1 MRAAGAGKDLDSGP
15 GGRHT
20 GGGAKGLSR
29 TMSKYDHLV
38 GRELEN
44 GYWSWDSDRALLYAV
59 GVGAGLHDPLD
70 ELAFTTEN
78 SPGIAQQVLPTF
90 LVLMSAGGDWIPLLD
105 FGEGGNAPIGMV
117 HGEQSIR
124 LARPIPPS
132 GRVHVTRRLV
142 DVYDKGSGAL
152 AVTESCVTLADTGEL
167 LGTTRMGLFVQGR
180 GGFGGRRGPPDE
192 PAWTRPERA
201 PDITVSLPVGLNQSL
216 IYRLLG
222 DRTLH
227 GTDPVRAR
235 ADGFER
241 PVFFGLG
248 TYGVVG
254 RALLKGLCDGDV
266 GRFGGMDCRMS
277 KPVHPGDRLDT
288 HIWHGEGGALFQVTV
303 DGTRVVL
310 DRGVF
315 RYRDHR

>member
-1 MRAAGAGKDLDSGP
+1 
-15 GGRHT
+15 
-20 GGGAKGLSR
+20 
-29 TMSKYDHLV
+29 MSKYDHLV

-59 GVGAGLHDPLD
+59 GVGAGLPDPLD
-70 ELAFTTEN
+70 ELQFTTEN
-78 SPGIAQQVLPTF
+78 SPGLPQEVLPSF
-90 LVLMSAGGDWIPLLD
+90 LVQMSAGGDWIPLLD
-105 FGEGGNAPIGMV
+105 FGEGGSSPIGMV
-117 HGEQSIR
+117 HGEQSIT
-124 LARPIPPS
+124 LARDIPAS
-132 GRVHVTRRLV
+132 GRVHVTRNLV

-152 AVTESCVTLADTGEL
+152 AITESRVTLADTGEL

-192 PAWTRPERA
+192 QPWSRPERTS
-201 PDITVSLPVGLNQSL
+201 DVMVSLPIGLNQSL

-248 TYGVVG
+248 TYGVAG
-254 RALLKGLCDGDV
+254 RALLKGLCEGNV
-266 GRFGGMDCRMS
+266 SRFGQMGCRMS
-277 KPVHPGDRLDT
+277 KPVHPGDQLET
-288 HIWHGEGGALFQVTV
+288 HIWHTDGGAIFQVLAN
-303 DGTRVVL
+303 GERIVL
-310 DRGVF
+310 DRGIF
-315 RYRDHR
+315 RYRPA